1 MATYDYRAGIK
12 TASGLNIL
20 AGIWLIISPF
30 VLGFFHY
37 NQVSPLLNTLIAGV
51 IVLILA
57 ACRVGLPYRN
67 AWMSWVNLLLGI
79 WLIISPFFLPEY
91 INTFRATPNDVI
103 LGIVV
108 GLLAIWSLA
117 ATPAVNRGGYAPPAP
132 PMAPMSPR

>member
-1 MATYDYRAGIK
+1 MAAYDYRAGIK

-37 NQVSPLLNTLIAGV
+37 HQVAPLLNTLIAGV
-51 IVLILA
+51 IVLVFA
-57 ACRVGLPYRN
+57 AFRVAYPERHPWL
-67 AWMSWVNLLLGI
+67 SWVNLLLGI

-91 INTFRATPNDVI
+91 TTFTTRAVPNDVI
-103 LGIVV
+103 LGIIV

-117 ATPAVNRGGYAPPAP
+117 ATPAVNGDRLGPPSS
-132 PMAPMSPR
+132 PMVR

>member
-1 MATYDYRAGIK
+1 VAAYDYRAGIK
-12 TASGLNIL
+12 TASGLNVL

-37 NQVSPLLNTLIAGV
+37 NQVSPLVNTLVAGV

-57 ACRVGLPYRN
+57 ACRVAFPNRNPGL
-67 AWMSWVNLLLGI
+67 SWINLLLGI

-91 INTFRATPNDVI
+91 LNTFRATPNDVI
-103 LGIVV
+103 LGIIV

-117 ATPAVNRGGYAPPAP
+117 ATPAVNRGAYTPPSS
-132 PMAPMSPR
+132 PMAPMPPR